1 MAKLPVF
8 RISLANATLLS
19 GFYLVVASAV
29 ELVRRA
35 WNPRWIDR
43 LSLSM
48 EAFPARTLEL
58 LGLFEPLRRA
68 WVEGR
73 LSDLEVRLIYGVTT
87 VGIIFVLGLVVG
99 LVMWGVAKALGKDVI
114 DSES

>member
-19 GFYLVVASAV
+19 GFYLLVASAV

-35 WNPRWIDR
+35 WNPRWVDR
-43 LSLSM
+43 LSLSL

-58 LGLFEPLRRA
+58 LGLFDPLRRA

-73 LSDLEVRLIYGVTT
+73 VSDLEVRLIYGVTT
-87 VGIIFVLGLVVG
+87 VLVIFVLGLLVG
-99 LVMWGVAKALGKDVI
+99 FAMWGIAKALGKD
-114 DSES
+114 DLGA